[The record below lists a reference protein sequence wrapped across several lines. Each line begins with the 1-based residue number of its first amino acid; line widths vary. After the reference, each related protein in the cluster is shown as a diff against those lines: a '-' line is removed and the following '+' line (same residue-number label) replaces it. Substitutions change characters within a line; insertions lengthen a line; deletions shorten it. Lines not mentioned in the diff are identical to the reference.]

1 MGKKIAILM
10 AAGSLLVAG
19 ATAPAWASTTTPTP
33 APATSVQPAKTSAP
47 APATGT
53 PELRR
58 CLVAVKEGKA
68 PAECAPLLLQ
78 AKLRADAQTKAD
90 AAAAVPGTPHFT
102 G

>member
-10 AAGSLLVAG
+10 ATGSLLLAG
-19 ATAPAWASTTTPTP
+19 ATAPAWASAPTPTP
-33 APATSVQPAKTSAP
+33 APSVQPGKTSAP
-47 APATGT
+47 APVTGT

>member
-1 MGKKIAILM
+1 VGKKIAILM

-33 APATSVQPAKTSAP
+33 SPARSAQPAKTSAP
-47 APATGT
+47 APATDT

-58 CLVAVKEGKA
+58 CLVALKEGKV
-68 PAECAPLLLQ
+68 PAECTPLLLQ
-78 AKLRADAQTKAD
+78 VKRLSDAQTKAQP
-90 AAAAVPGTPHFT
+90 AAAVPGTPHFT